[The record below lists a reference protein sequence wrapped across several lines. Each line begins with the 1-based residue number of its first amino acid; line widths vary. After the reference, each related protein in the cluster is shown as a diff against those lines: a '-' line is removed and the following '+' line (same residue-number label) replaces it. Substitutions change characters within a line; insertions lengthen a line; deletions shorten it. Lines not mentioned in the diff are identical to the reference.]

1 MIEYLAPSG
10 GGSTLTY
17 KIKQVSHN
25 LTTANLKALNTK
37 PFELIPAST
46 SYYVPLQ
53 VSIYF
58 RSNSVNTGQN
68 YFIGYE
74 PLLGASLTSY
84 FCFFDTSFFATTGN
98 FQFMGAGIVYRN
110 TWTDNAIN
118 NSPLVLWQQT
128 DDGSADFSNFQIIV
142 TYIEYNI

>member
-1 MIEYLAPSG
+1 MIEYLAPSA

-17 KIKQVSHN
+17 QIKQVSHN
-25 LTTANLKALNTK
+25 LTTANLKALNTT

-74 PLLGASLTSY
+74 PLLGASLSSY
-84 FCFFDTSFFATTGN
+84 FCFFDTAYFTTGN
-98 FQFMGAGIVYRN
+98 FQFMGAGIVNKN

-128 DDGSADFSNFQIIV
+128 DDSSADFDSFQIIV
-142 TYIEYNI
+142 TYLDYSL